1 MTMKITMILKWSRRR
16 RGKTRINL
24 RSPSFKDTMSEEYWM
39 LRRIRRVTKSQ
50 NLLMLDRRRR
60 RMLMQVKMNLAEMW
74 RRKRRTPRREKLAA
88 VVQGREVGK
97 QPGEEERSPHL
108 LHPL

>member
-1 MTMKITMILKWSRRR
+1 MKRPKSIRVKKPHRVETTERKEQMQMTMKITMILKWSRRR

-50 NLLMLDRRRR
+50 NLLMLDRGRR
-60 RMLMQVKMNLAEMW
+60 RMLM
-74 RRKRRTPRREKLAA
+74 
-88 VVQGREVGK
+88 
-97 QPGEEERSPHL
+97 
-108 LHPL
+108 